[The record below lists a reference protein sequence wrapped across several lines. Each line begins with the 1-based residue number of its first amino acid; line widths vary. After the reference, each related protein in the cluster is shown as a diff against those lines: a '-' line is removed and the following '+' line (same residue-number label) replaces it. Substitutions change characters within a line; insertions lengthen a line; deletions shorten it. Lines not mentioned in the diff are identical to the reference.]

1 MSSRVVDRIKSS
13 LDSVKELVII
23 YLVAASIVAG
33 LYALFEGKDLVTG
46 YWWTFITGLTIGYGD
61 AYPITIAGKI
71 LALIWAH
78 FMVFM
83 FIPVAVGYVVVNMIK
98 NKDEW
103 TDKEQRQM
111 MNILKRLD
119 KKNNAE

>member
-1 MSSRVVDRIKSS
+1 MINLAQRVKDS

-23 YLVAASIVAG
+23 YLVVASIVAI
-33 LYALFEGKDLVTG
+33 LYTLFEGKDLVTG

-61 AYPITIAGKI
+61 AYPITISGKI

-78 FMVFM
+78 FMVFV

-103 TDKEQRQM
+103 TDKEQREM

-119 KKNNAE
+119 KGGKDE